1 MELSDYEQNILKE
14 LERDMIR
21 EDPKLSRRLSGGFS
35 MGPQQIY
42 GVLILVIGLFLLI
55 HSQQSHSIGSHRVP
69 DNGLRSL
76 QGPACIPKNQ
86 ILSNYRSNQSK
97 AS

>member
-55 HSQQSHSIGSHRVP
+55 LSIANNLIPLGVIGFLIMVFGAYR
-69 DNGLRSL
+69 GL
-76 QGPACIPKNQ
+76 PASRKIK
-86 ILSNYRSNQSK
+86 S
-97 AS
+97 